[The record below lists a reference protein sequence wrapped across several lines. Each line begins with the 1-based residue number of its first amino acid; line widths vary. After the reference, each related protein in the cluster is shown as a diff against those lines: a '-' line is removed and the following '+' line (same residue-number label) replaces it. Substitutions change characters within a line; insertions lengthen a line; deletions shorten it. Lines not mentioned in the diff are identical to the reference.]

1 MICSMKII
9 SIGFDLDTIS
19 SENAEKLAEA
29 QVYIIIKPYKY
40 LWYTFI
46 DIDYKNFISIYL
58 E

>member
-29 QVYIIIKPYKY
+29 QVYIMTQPYKY
-40 LWYTFI
+40 I
-46 DIDYKNFISIYL
+46 
-58 E
+58 